1 MQCLRSQLPCK
12 KSNYTETTM
21 PKPYGEALENEL
33 PVGEKEKNRD
43 SDTGR
48 ETTEA
53 LNK

>member
-1 MQCLRSQLPCK
+1 
-12 KSNYTETTM
+12 M

-53 LNK
+53 LPKQMNEEAILEVEPPAPAH